1 MGDIV
6 WHGHHEDDCPL
17 EELDGT
23 IADRVREIVMNKP
36 VIQQEIRLRLLK
48 MCSPNAV
55 ILYDAFRVAEAPI
68 WETHWEAYR
77 LLWAQY
83 EAVRAAPDPKTRA
96 TLWAA
101 YQAARAK
108 FLAPIQAARAPLLAP
123 ILALHATECG
133 CTEWNGTE
141 IVFPPSPSTEDI

>member
-6 WHGHHEDDCPL
+6 WHGHHENDCPI
-17 EELDGT
+17 EELPGT
-23 IADRVREIVMNKP
+23 IADRVWEIVTYKP
-36 VIQQEIRLRLLK
+36 VIEREIRLRLLK
-48 MCSPNAV
+48 MCSPKAV

-68 WETHWEAYR
+68 WEPQMEAYR
-77 LLWAQY
+77 LLWEQY
-83 EAVRAAPDPKTRA
+83 DAANATPETRA

-133 CTEWNGTE
+133 CTEWNGQE